1 MENGPLKSDK
11 LVLGSITLQTLPFFP
26 IAFPSSLYS
35 TNHHGF
41 VVVGPGVVDV
51 VAVVGAGVTTAKARK
66 TIYILDGKRKRQHK
80 YATAAK
86 R

>member
-1 MENGPLKSDK
+1 MENGPLKSGK

-41 VVVGPGVVDV
+41 VVVGPDVVDV
-51 VAVVGAGVTTAKARK
+51 VVVVGAGVTTAKARK
-66 TIYILDGKRKRQHK
+66 TIYILDGKRRRQLI
-80 YATAAK
+80 YATATK

>member
-1 MENGPLKSDK
+1 M

-41 VVVGPGVVDV
+41 VVVGPGVVEV
-51 VAVVGAGVTTAKARK
+51 VVVGGAGVTTAKPRK
-66 TIYILDGKRKRQHK
+66 TIYILDGKRKRQQK

>member
-1 MENGPLKSDK
+1 MNISIVQVYSCKVLK
-11 LVLGSITLQTLPFFP
+11 QRTLPFFP

-41 VVVGPGVVDV
+41 VVVGTGVVVVVGADV
-51 VAVVGAGVTTAKARK
+51 VVVVVVVVEVVGAGVT
-66 TIYILDGKRKRQHK
+66 
-80 YATAAK
+80 ATKLAE